1 MLDLVVSDAV
11 ALCRIESSRLS
22 IDCILENLFA
32 SINGAKRISLDR
44 FIYSLGIPQVGRAV
58 SKLIAAF
65 WGSYSHMLTCISE
78 GKYDDLLSIDGIG
91 QSIVDDIR
99 NFCLNKHNMSIIKR
113 LAGDERSSGYVIV
126 NDVEQIK
133 DGELAGKT
141 IVFTGSLQKFSR
153 EEAKEIAERMGAK
166 TASSVSSKTS
176 FVVAGEN
183 AGSKLE
189 EAKKKGIK
197 ILSEEDFEEIIK
209 KKSQR

>member
-1 MLDLVVSDAV
+1 
-11 ALCRIESSRLS
+11 
-22 IDCILENLFA
+22 
-32 SINGAKRISLDR
+32 
-44 FIYSLGIPQVGRAV
+44 
-58 SKLIAAF
+58 
-65 WGSYSHMLTCISE
+65 MLTCISE

-99 NFCLNKHNMSIIKR
+99 NFCLNKHNLSVIKR
-113 LAGDERSSGYVIV
+113 LAGDEHSSGYVIV
-126 NDVEQIK
+126 TDVEQIK
-133 DGELAGKT
+133 DGELVGKT

-153 EEAKEIAERMGAK
+153 EEAKEIAEHMGAK

-189 EAKKKGIK
+189 EARKKGIK

-209 KKSQR
+209 KNSQR